1 MLHASAK
8 RLRISRVMIS
18 TTPSGLLMVRARVD
32 ELISERSLAGHDSTA
47 AQVLERADTEV
58 TKCGS

>member
-1 MLHASAK
+1 
-8 RLRISRVMIS
+8 MIS